1 VSIWIL
7 KQIWKILTISAF
19 LSNLVRETCFVMSL
33 SDTHCKKADLAH
45 TIYTLRWVFFAILSS
60 SIFLYIQ
67 LYSVLHIHCQPF
79 LSILLRKTHYK
90 VNVFPLTRRSN
101 AGDLI
106 LQNASE
112 ITASRIFLK
121 QQHFASNYCM
131 FHQILLLAPTPRKRR
146 FNACMTLPNSA
157 KRQNEI
163 LYFKDFLRF
172 LYTDDFTIICV

>member
-1 VSIWIL
+1 LNSQTNL
-7 KQIWKILTISAF
+7 KNID
-19 LSNLVRETCFVMSL
+19 NLCVFKQFSTRDVFCNVPLRHPLQESGFGTHNLYPKMGVLRHFVIFNIPL
-33 SDTHCKKADLAH
+33 
-45 TIYTLRWVFFAILSS
+45 YTVI
-60 SIFLYIQ
+60 
-67 LYSVLHIHCQPF
+67 YSVLHIHCQPF

-146 FNACMTLPNSA
+146 FNACMTLRNSA